1 MTAQERPP
9 GEDGAE
15 RHPAVSRL
23 LVDLLELIRRRTG
36 YALVMVTR
44 RLGDDWRV
52 VQVSDG
58 SYGVAAGDTLR
69 WSDSI
74 CSRMAATGDAGPWMV
89 SDVEHDPVGDAPVRA
104 HKAIG
109 SYAGVAL
116 VDGAGGL
123 VGTLCAIDPQ
133 PGLRAE
139 RDLLEFGG
147 SFAAWSLTESVERV
161 VRERV
166 AERRL
171 LAAEWEVGATLLPEV
186 AWGRALATEAE
197 RTRWTGERLTVGLLR
212 RTATVRE
219 RGGAPVL
226 ADRLRAHLDRDD
238 AVAVLGSNRVGVL
251 FVDPPS
257 AEAGRAA
264 ACCEALDDP
273 PGSVAWACE
282 EVSGSEPI
290 TEVLASL
297 EERLVGRAA
306 SARAASQLRVHEFC
320 GACGLKGLYR
330 REETGMWRCKYCRA
344 VLDDEPG

>member
-1 MTAQERPP
+1 MAQEDQA
-9 GEDGAE
+9 GEDGGA
-15 RHPAVSRL
+15 RHTAAVSTL

-44 RLGDDWRV
+44 RLGEDWRV

-123 VGTLCAIDPQ
+123 LGTLCAIDPQ

-147 SFAAWSLTESVERV
+147 AFAAWSLTESVERAA
-161 VRERV
+161 RERT

-171 LAAEWEVGATLLPEV
+171 LAGRGAAGATLVPEV
-186 AWGRALATEAE
+186 AWGRALATEAD

-212 RTATVRE
+212 RTAATRE
-219 RGGAPVL
+219 RGGAQEL
-226 ADRLRAHLDRDD
+226 ADRLREQLHRDD

-251 FVDPPS
+251 SVDPPG
-257 AEAGRAA
+257 AEAGRMP
-264 ACCEALDDP
+264 ACCDALDDP
-273 PGSVAWACE
+273 PGSVAWVCE
-282 EVSGSEPI
+282 EVAGSEPVV
-290 TEVLASL
+290 EVLASL

-306 SARAASQLRVHEFC
+306 SARAASQLRVHAFC

-330 REETGMWRCKYCRA
+330 REETGMWRCKYCRV
-344 VLDDEPG
+344 VLDAGPG